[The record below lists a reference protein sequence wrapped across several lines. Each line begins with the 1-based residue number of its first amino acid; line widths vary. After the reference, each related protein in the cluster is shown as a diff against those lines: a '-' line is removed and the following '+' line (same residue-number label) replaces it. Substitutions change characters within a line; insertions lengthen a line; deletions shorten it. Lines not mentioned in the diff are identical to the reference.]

1 VEVIVVRNRARCA
14 AVVLAAVLALL
25 LSACG
30 RSSSPADEGAGE
42 SAGVEES
49 AADYPSQDLDYV
61 VPYNPG
67 GSTDPVGREFS
78 RLLAGEL
85 GTGATVTNR
94 PGGDET
100 IGVSSVVEAAPDGYT
115 LGLTSATGI
124 IVQPLVNDQLS
135 YKEPSDFAS
144 VVKMVEA
151 PNALLVAADSPFRSL
166 DDFMQAA
173 RANPGQVRVGTTG
186 RLTNNTFALLA
197 LEEQAGID
205 LSIVP
210 FSGGAG
216 EAVRAALGG
225 QVEAAIPTASGQL
238 GLVEGGE
245 LRGLAHTG
253 RPAYN
258 EFLPG
263 SVAFTEA
270 GFDIPFS
277 SDYVTIAPN
286 GIPQAIGDK
295 MTAAAVAVGQSDEW
309 AQWCKENGYL
319 PDPLSGPEL
328 DAWIQKSIDASR
340 KAIQLAER

>member
-1 VEVIVVRNRARCA
+1 VVRSRARWSA
-14 AVVLAAVLALL
+14 SVLAAFLVLVLP
-25 LSACG
+25 ACG
-30 RSSSPADEGAGE
+30 HSSGPAGDGAGE
-42 SAGVEES
+42 SGGGTGE
-49 AADYPSQDLDYV
+49 AATDYPSQDLDYV
-61 VPYNPG
+61 VPYSPG

-135 YKEPSDFAS
+135 YREPGDFTS

-151 PNALLVAADSPFRSL
+151 PNALLVAAGSPFRSL
-166 DDFMQAA
+166 DDFIQAA
-173 RANPGQVRVGTTG
+173 RTSPGQVRVGTTG

-197 LEEQAGID
+197 LEKQAGID
-205 LSIVP
+205 LNIVP

-216 EAVRAALGG
+216 EAVRAVLGG
-225 QVEAAIPTASGQL
+225 QVEAAIPTASAQL

-253 RPAYN
+253 HPAYN

-263 SVAFTEA
+263 AVAFSDA

-277 SDYVTIAPN
+277 SDYLTIAPN
-286 GIPQAIGDK
+286 GIPP
-295 MTAAAVAVGQSDEW
+295 AVAEKLVATAVTVAKSEEW
-309 AQWCKENGYL
+309 ARWCRENGYL

-340 KAIQLAER
+340 EAIQLSEG

>member
-1 VEVIVVRNRARCA
+1 MVRSL
-14 AVVLAAVLALL
+14 VAAVLTAALVSV

-30 RSSSPADEGAGE
+30 HSSGPTADGAGE
-42 SAGVEES
+42 DAGGAGEA

-61 VPYNPG
+61 VPYSPG

-135 YKEPSDFAS
+135 YGEPSDFTS

-151 PNALLVAADSPFRSL
+151 PNALLVAAGSPFRSL
-166 DDFMQAA
+166 VDFVEAA
-173 RANPGQVRVGTTG
+173 RRNPGQLRVGTTG

-197 LEEQAGID
+197 LEKQAGID
-205 LSIVP
+205 LNIVP

-216 EAVRAALGG
+216 EAVRAVLGG
-225 QVEAAIPTASGQL
+225 QVEAAIPTASAQL
-238 GLVEGGE
+238 GLVESGE

-258 EFLPG
+258 QFLPG
-263 SVAFTEA
+263 AVAFGDA

-277 SDYVTIAPN
+277 SDYLTIAPN
-286 GIPQAIGDK
+286 GVPPAVAERL
-295 MTAAAVAVGQSDEW
+295 TAAAITVAQSPEW
-309 AQWCKENGYL
+309 AQWCTENGYL
-319 PDPLSGPEL
+319 ADPMSGPEL

-340 KAIQLAER
+340 EAIQLSEG

>member
-1 VEVIVVRNRARCA
+1 VLVLVVA
-14 AVVLAAVLALL
+14 
-25 LSACG
+25 ACG
-30 RSSSPADEGAGE
+30 RSSGPAGEGAGE
-42 SAGVEES
+42 TAGAIEES
-49 AADYPSQDLDYV
+49 MADFPSQDLEYV
-61 VPYNPG
+61 VPYAPG

-135 YKEPSDFAS
+135 YKEPSDYTR

-151 PNALLVAADSPFRSL
+151 PNALLVAANSPFRSL
-166 DDFMQAA
+166 DDFIAAA
-173 RANPGQVRVGTTG
+173 RTNPGQVRVGTTG
-186 RLTNNTFALLA
+186 RLANNTFALLA
-197 LEEQAGID
+197 LEKQAGID
-205 LSIVP
+205 LNIVP

-225 QVEAAIPTASGQL
+225 QVEAAIPTASAQL
-238 GLVEGGE
+238 GLVEAGE

-253 RPAYN
+253 HPEYN
-258 EFLPG
+258 QFLPG
-263 SVAFTEA
+263 AVAYSDA

-277 SDYVTIAPN
+277 SDYLTIAPN
-286 GIPQAIGDK
+286 GLPPAVAEKLVG
-295 MTAAAVAVGQSDEW
+295 AAVAVARSEEW
-309 AQWCKENGYL
+309 ATWCRENGYL
-319 PDPLSGPEL
+319 ADPMSGQEL
-328 DAWIQKSIDASR
+328 DAWIQKSIEASR
-340 KAIQLAER
+340 EAIRLSEG